1 MENTQIKVYQEISYI
16 ETFDGEQIAINI
28 PIQWLKERI
37 YNDKEKFIQVGSDFI
52 NKSIIKRFYSKKVDE
67 IENAILNIANKEIR
81 DKVKIDIENRKK
93 EGKRIN
99 LEILSNVIKK
109 YE

>member
-81 DKVKIDIENRKK
+81 DKVKVDIENRKK

>member
-1 MENTQIKVYQEISYI
+1 MENTAIKVYTEISYI
-16 ETFDGEQIAINI
+16 ETFDGEQIAVNI

-52 NKSIIKRFYSKKVDE
+52 NKSIIKRFYSRKVDE

-81 DKVKIDIENRKK
+81 DKVKVDIENRKK